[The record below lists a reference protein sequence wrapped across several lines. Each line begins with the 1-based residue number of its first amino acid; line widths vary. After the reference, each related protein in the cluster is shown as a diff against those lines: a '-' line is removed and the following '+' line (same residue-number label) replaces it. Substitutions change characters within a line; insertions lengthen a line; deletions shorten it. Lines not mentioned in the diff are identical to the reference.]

1 MKNCERRLENSPRWQ
16 SASGTRGVEWAGG
29 EVAFCL
35 VVALHRT
42 AVGGGGG
49 VAATAAAGGTKQL
62 ELPVLK

>member
-1 MKNCERRLENSPRWQ
+1 MTKCEWHKGRRVGGR
-16 SASGTRGVEWAGG
+16 G